1 MNFNSYLIEK
11 LKDSEVKQEYDKL
24 SPEYEIISC
33 FTKTRKKLGISQ
45 AELAKTIG
53 TDQARISKLEKGTLN
68 PTIDFLKRIAEGL
81 GQELHISFV
90 DFTSMTYLGAK

>member
-1 MNFNSYLIEK
+1 MNFNSYLTEK

-33 FTKTRKKLGISQ
+33 LIKTRKKLGISQ

-53 TDQARISKLEKGTLN
+53 TDQARISKLEKGTL
-68 PTIDFLKRIAEGL
+68 
-81 GQELHISFV
+81 
-90 DFTSMTYLGAK
+90 

>member
-1 MNFNSYLIEK
+1 MNFNTYLSEK
-11 LKDSEVKQEYDKL
+11 LKDPEIKQEYDKL
-24 SPEYEIISC
+24 SPEYEIISALIE
-33 FTKTRKKLGISQ
+33 TRKKLGISQ

-53 TDQARISKLEKGTLN
+53 TDQARISRLEKGTLN

-90 DFTSMTYLGAK
+90 PKKA